1 MAAQE
6 PKVYGTLHHSG
17 ADRSGMTLV
26 EARERVAHDLEKGY
40 VTEVVLFDA
49 NGFIDDNFVDDIETM
64 HDRTS
69 ILNRRIA
76 AVQAVI
82 DMHSVTYESE
92 HDNAYEANGVCEI
105 CNTSYPCDTR
115 NALEDA
121 VRIN

>member
-26 EARERVAHDLEKGY
+26 EARERVALDREKGY

-64 HDRTS
+64 HDHTS
-69 ILNRRIA
+69 VLARRLT

-82 DMHSVTYESE
+82 DTHSVTYTSE
-92 HDNAYEANGVCEI
+92 HDNAYASNGICEI
-105 CNTSYPCDTR
+105 CETPFPCDTSI
-115 NALEDA
+115 ALERA
-121 VRIN
+121 IRLN